1 MSARARRVCE
11 DTLHMNNPKLN
22 GVRAKLDR
30 ANHHFKEIDAAVET
44 ALSMKDEANLVPPYE
59 YQADRKHL
67 IVTCPTPKPV
77 DRALPLAIGDYVH
90 NLRSALD
97 HLIFQ
102 LAVLNGKAAEAETII
117 SFPIF
122 LSDPQFE
129 NFTKRK
135 VAPFIDR
142 QALADIKELQPYQ
155 IGNLGDEDVLW
166 VLSQLDIVDKHR
178 LLVVIAR
185 QLRPTSFKIEV
196 PTGESFEHRLPRSD
210 WKPLEDG
217 AEIIRFD
224 LSGVLKAPGR
234 VRVNLGT
241 AAMVYLKDTGLFC
254 DGREIR
260 SVLTTFRK
268 AVTNIVDDI
277 GRLFFGE

>member
-1 MSARARRVCE
+1 
-11 DTLHMNNPKLN
+11 MNNPKLN
-22 GVRAKLDR
+22 GVRGKLDR

-77 DRALPLAIGDYVH
+77 DRALPLAIGDYIH

-155 IGNLGDEDVLW
+155 TGNLGDENVLW

-196 PTGESFEHRLPRSD
+196 PSGESFEHRLPRSD
-210 WKPLEDG
+210 WKPLEGG

-224 LSGVLKAPGR
+224 LSGVLKAQGK
-234 VRVNLGT
+234 VRVNLDT
-241 AAMVYLKDTGLFC
+241 AAMAYLKDTGLFC

-268 AVTNIVDDI
+268 AITNIVDDI